1 MPAEHILL
9 VEADAAGAETI
20 AAILGPVGYELTVV
34 ADAAAAFGQVVD
46 HQLVI
51 LDVVGGKS
59 ALELCGEIRSTPV
72 MAPVP
77 VLCITQT
84 DEVEEKIRLLE
95 AGADDVVA
103 KPFDP
108 RELEARVEALLLRFQ
123 RSKKLAPVMTV
134 GAASEG
140 PRIVAVFSPKGGV
153 GTTTISV
160 NVAMAAALRAP
171 GRVGLLDL
179 DLQFG
184 QAATHLNI
192 QPRQTIADLVRD
204 EQGLS
209 EPELLR
215 TYATAHAEGLQVL
228 PSPGLPELADAIT
241 PEHVERI
248 LETAPGTFDQIIV
261 DAGSALDE
269 RTMQVFEAATTV
281 IIPVLPEIADLKAV
295 HSLIDY
301 LTEAGS
307 VPAKTSFV
315 LNQLFARQIIKTRD
329 VEANLG
335 SKVSVE
341 LPYDPFLYLK
351 AVNEGVPVVLG
362 APRSGPAQAMGRLAD
377 QVFPP
382 APTADEPAPASSVNR
397 GGLLSALRRR

>member
-362 APRSGPAQAMGRLAD
+362 APRSGPAQAMGRLAE

-382 APTADEPAPASSVNR
+382 APTAYEPAPASSENR

>member
-1 MPAEHILL
+1 MPAQSILL
-9 VEADAAGAETI
+9 VESDAAGAEAL

-34 ADAAAAFGQVVD
+34 AEAAAAFGQVVD

-59 ALELCGEIRSTPV
+59 ALDLCQEIRSTPS
-72 MAPVP
+72 MAAVP

-84 DEVEEKIRLLE
+84 DDVEEKIHLLE

-123 RSKKLAPVMTV
+123 RSKKLAPITTV
-134 GAASEG
+134 GLASDG

-153 GTTTISV
+153 GTTTIAV

-171 GRVGLLDL
+171 GRVGILDL

-204 EQGLS
+204 EQALS
-209 EPELLR
+209 EPDLLR
-215 TYATAHAEGLQVL
+215 TYATAHGEGLQIL
-228 PSPGLPELADAIT
+228 ASPGLPELAESVT
-241 PEHVERI
+241 PEHVEKI
-248 LETAPGTFDQIIV
+248 LDTAPGTFDQIVV
-261 DAGSALDE
+261 DAGSVLDE
-269 RTMQVFEAATTV
+269 RTMHVLDAATTV

-335 SKVSVE
+335 SRVSVE

-362 APRSGPAQAMGRLAD
+362 APRTAPAQAMSRLAD

-382 APTADEPAPASSVNR
+382 APTADGSAGPESSSR
-397 GGLLSALRRR
+397 GGLLGALRRR

>member
-1 MPAEHILL
+1 VPAQSILL
-9 VEADAAGAETI
+9 VESDPAGAEAL
-20 AAILGPVGYELTVV
+20 AAILDPVGYELTVV
-34 ADAAAAFGQVVD
+34 AEAAAAFGQVVD

-59 ALELCGEIRSTPV
+59 ALDLCQEIRSTPS
-72 MAPVP
+72 MAAVP

-84 DEVEEKIRLLE
+84 DDVEEKIHLLE

-123 RSKKLAPVMTV
+123 RSKKLAPITTV
-134 GAASEG
+134 GLASDG

-153 GTTTISV
+153 GTTTIAV

-171 GRVGLLDL
+171 GRVGILDL

-204 EQGLS
+204 EQALS
-209 EPELLR
+209 EPDLLR
-215 TYATAHAEGLQVL
+215 TYATAHGEGLQIL
-228 PSPGLPELADAIT
+228 ASPGLPELAESVT
-241 PEHVERI
+241 PEHVEKI
-248 LETAPGTFDQIIV
+248 LDTAPGTFDQIVV

-269 RTMQVFEAATTV
+269 RTMHVLDAATTV

-335 SKVSVE
+335 SRVSVE

-362 APRSGPAQAMGRLAD
+362 APRTAPAQAMSRLAD

-382 APTADEPAPASSVNR
+382 APTADGSAGPESGSR
-397 GGLLSALRRR
+397 GGLLGALRRR

>member
-1 MPAEHILL
+1 M
-9 VEADAAGAETI
+9 AA
-20 AAILGPVGYELTVV
+20 
-34 ADAAAAFGQVVD
+34 
-46 HQLVI
+46 
-51 LDVVGGKS
+51 
-59 ALELCGEIRSTPV
+59 
-72 MAPVP
+72 VP

-84 DEVEEKIRLLE
+84 DDVEEKIHLLE

-123 RSKKLAPVMTV
+123 RSKKLAPITTV
-134 GAASEG
+134 GLASDG

-153 GTTTISV
+153 GTTTIAV

-171 GRVGLLDL
+171 GRVGILDL

-204 EQGLS
+204 EQALS
-209 EPELLR
+209 EPDLLR
-215 TYATAHAEGLQVL
+215 TYATAHGEGLQIL
-228 PSPGLPELADAIT
+228 ASPGLPELAESVT
-241 PEHVERI
+241 PEHVEKI
-248 LETAPGTFDQIIV
+248 LDTAPGTFDQIVV
-261 DAGSALDE
+261 DAGSVLDE
-269 RTMQVFEAATTV
+269 RTMHVLDAATTV

-335 SKVSVE
+335 SRVSVE

-362 APRSGPAQAMGRLAD
+362 APRTAPAQAMSRLAD

-382 APTADEPAPASSVNR
+382 APTADGSAGPESSSR
-397 GGLLSALRRR
+397 GGLLGALRRR

>member
-1 MPAEHILL
+1 MPAQSILL
-9 VEADAAGAETI
+9 VESDAAGAEAL

-34 ADAAAAFGQVVD
+34 AEAAAAFGQVVD

-59 ALELCGEIRSTPV
+59 ALDLCQEIRSTPS
-72 MAPVP
+72 MAAVP

-84 DEVEEKIRLLE
+84 DDVEEKIHLLE

-123 RSKKLAPVMTV
+123 RSKKLAPITTV
-134 GAASEG
+134 GLASDG

-153 GTTTISV
+153 GTTTIAV

-171 GRVGLLDL
+171 GRVGILDL

-204 EQGLS
+204 EQALS
-209 EPELLR
+209 EPDLLR
-215 TYATAHAEGLQVL
+215 TYATAHGEGLQIL
-228 PSPGLPELADAIT
+228 ASPGLPELAESVT
-241 PEHVERI
+241 PEHVEKI
-248 LETAPGTFDQIIV
+248 LDTAPGTFDQIVV

-269 RTMQVFEAATTV
+269 RTMHVLDAATTV

-335 SKVSVE
+335 SRVSVE

-362 APRSGPAQAMGRLAD
+362 APRTAPAQAMSRLAD

-382 APTADEPAPASSVNR
+382 APTADGSAGPESSSR
-397 GGLLSALRRR
+397 GGLLGALRRR

>member
-1 MPAEHILL
+1 VPAQSILL
-9 VEADAAGAETI
+9 VESDAAGAEAL

-34 ADAAAAFGQVVD
+34 AEAAAAFGQVVD

-59 ALELCGEIRSTPV
+59 ALDLCQEIRSTPS
-72 MAPVP
+72 MAAVP

-84 DEVEEKIRLLE
+84 DDVEEKIHLLE

-123 RSKKLAPVMTV
+123 RSKKLAPITTV
-134 GAASEG
+134 GLASDG

-153 GTTTISV
+153 GTTTIAV

-171 GRVGLLDL
+171 GRVGILDL

-204 EQGLS
+204 EQALS
-209 EPELLR
+209 EPDLLR
-215 TYATAHAEGLQVL
+215 TYATAHGEGLQIL
-228 PSPGLPELADAIT
+228 ASPGLPELAESVT
-241 PEHVERI
+241 PEHVEKI
-248 LETAPGTFDQIIV
+248 LDTAPGTFDQIVV

-269 RTMQVFEAATTV
+269 RTMHVLDAATTV

-335 SKVSVE
+335 SRVSVE

-362 APRSGPAQAMGRLAD
+362 APRTAPAQAMSRLAD

-382 APTADEPAPASSVNR
+382 APTADGSAGPESSSR
-397 GGLLSALRRR
+397 GGLLGALRRR

>member
-1 MPAEHILL
+1 VPAQSILL
-9 VEADAAGAETI
+9 VESDAAGAEAL

-34 ADAAAAFGQVVD
+34 AEAAAAFGQVVD

-59 ALELCGEIRSTPV
+59 ALDLCQEIRSTPS
-72 MAPVP
+72 MAAVP

-84 DEVEEKIRLLE
+84 DDVEEKIHLLE

-123 RSKKLAPVMTV
+123 RSKKLAPITTV
-134 GAASEG
+134 GLASDG

-153 GTTTISV
+153 GTTTIAV

-171 GRVGLLDL
+171 GRVGILDL

-204 EQGLS
+204 EQALS
-209 EPELLR
+209 EPDLLR
-215 TYATAHAEGLQVL
+215 TYATAHGEGLQIL
-228 PSPGLPELADAIT
+228 ASPGLPELAESVT
-241 PEHVERI
+241 PEHVEKI
-248 LETAPGTFDQIIV
+248 LDTAPGTFDQIVV
-261 DAGSALDE
+261 DAGSVLDE
-269 RTMQVFEAATTV
+269 RTMHVLDAATTV

-335 SKVSVE
+335 SRVSVE

-362 APRSGPAQAMGRLAD
+362 APRTAPAQAMSRLAD

-382 APTADEPAPASSVNR
+382 APTADGSAGPESSSR
-397 GGLLSALRRR
+397 GGLLGALRRR

>member
-1 MPAEHILL
+1 MPAQPILL
-9 VEADAAGAETI
+9 VESDAEGAEAIT
-20 AAILGPVGYELTVV
+20 AILGPVGYELTVV
-34 ADAAAAFGQVVD
+34 AGAADAFGQITDHRLVV
-46 HQLVI
+46 
-51 LDVVGGKS
+51 LDVVGDKP
-59 ALELCGEIRSTPV
+59 ALELCREIRSTPS
-72 MAPVP
+72 MAAVP

-84 DEVEEKIRLLE
+84 DDVEAKIHLLE

-108 RELEARVEALLLRFQ
+108 RELEARVEALLLRFE
-123 RSKKLAPVMTV
+123 RSKKFAPITTV
-134 GAASEG
+134 GASSEG

-153 GTTTISV
+153 GTTTIAV

-171 GRVGLLDL
+171 GRVAILDL

-184 QAATHLNI
+184 QASTHLNV
-192 QPRQTIADLVRD
+192 QPLQTIADLVRD
-204 EQGLS
+204 EQALS

-215 TYATAHAEGLQVL
+215 TFATAHAEGLQVL
-228 PSPGLPELADAIT
+228 PSPGLPELADTVT
-241 PEHVERI
+241 PEHVEQI
-248 LETAPGTFDQIIV
+248 LATAPGTFDQIVV

-269 RTMQVFEAATTV
+269 RTMRVLEAATTV

-295 HSLIDY
+295 HSLVDY

-315 LNQLFARQIIKTRD
+315 LNQLFARQIIKARD
-329 VEANLG
+329 VESNLG

-362 APRSGPAQAMGRLAD
+362 APRTPPAQAMTRLTE

-382 APTADEPAPASSVNR
+382 IPSIAGAAEAPGR
-397 GGLLSALRRR
+397 GGLLGALRRR